1 MAEPL
6 CEFCRVVRAVIYC
19 KSDGAPLCLKCD
31 GCVHAA
37 NALARRHL
45 RSLICDRCNSEAAVV
60 RCLDE
65 KLSLCGGCDNSCFP
79 AGHHRAELS
88 FYSGCPTVGELSKV
102 WHFAFEGTD
111 SQQEIGGN
119 EGGSMNEIRPFVK
132 FGQWPIPS
140 QGAPPLPSEPPP
152 KFPYSFGGD
161 QRLAASSFSRDL
173 IPFLPQESTLET
185 VTQSYLLE
193 LKL

>member
-31 GCVHAA
+31 GFVHAA

-65 KLSLCGGCDNSCFP
+65 KLSLCGGCDNGCFP
-79 AGHHRAELS
+79 AEHRRAKLS
-88 FYSGCPTVGELSKV
+88 FYSGCPTVAELSKV
-102 WHFAFEGTD
+102 WPFAFKGT
-111 SQQEIGGN
+111 EEFGGN
-119 EGGSMNEIRPFVK
+119 EANEIRPFVK

-140 QGAPPLPSEPPP
+140 PLLPSEPRP
-152 KFPYSFGGD
+152 KFPFSYGRD
-161 QRLAASSFSRDL
+161 QRVAASSFSRDL

-185 VTQSYLLE
+185 VS
-193 LKL
+193 